1 MGLFVAS
8 SAECL
13 RYISFLGGNICHI
26 YMFMDLTLRL
36 IDIDI
41 DVAHTEKRQKKVLK
55 LNINNTF
62 HKLSK
67 KTSAR
72 N

>member
-1 MGLFVAS
+1 
-8 SAECL
+8 
-13 RYISFLGGNICHI
+13 
-26 YMFMDLTLRL
+26 MFMDLTLRL